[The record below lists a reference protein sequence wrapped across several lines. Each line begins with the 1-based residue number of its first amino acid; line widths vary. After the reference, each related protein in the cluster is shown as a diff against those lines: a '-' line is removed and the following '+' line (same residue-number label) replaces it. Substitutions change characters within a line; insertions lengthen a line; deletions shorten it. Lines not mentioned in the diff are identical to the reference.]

1 MHCFLIHTLGC
12 AALSASGGGGGAPTS
27 AAALSGTTVSVLAV
41 RFVLVFCACAAADV
55 VVVVAEA
62 VVAAGAAEVAAFRG
76 GPPLLPRSMLR
87 FCPCGAA
94 GGGCSSG
101 GATAGAAAGADEGCC
116 GGRGFA
122 SRSRTAVFAARSNP
136 SCCHH
141 CTIRESRVSTS
152 ASIRAACRGAQG
164 VRRCGGR
171 CGSRGWPRVRIPV
184 GGWGEKEREG
194 EWEGEGEG
202 RLVLIRAEF
211 DEGMPERGIQLLHAQ
226 QAEDERDCVPASLLN
241 PVRANLLV
249 RMRGAGTR
257 MSGAERTGK
266 ALGRGSPT
274 RLVRGGCQR
283 AVGPCCR
290 GETPRPLRSGTLAA
304 G

>member
-1 MHCFLIHTLGC
+1 MCRALGERRRRRR
-12 AALSASGGGGGAPTS
+12 SHQRGGAVRDDSLGPRRALRVGILCVRRRGRRRRGCRGRRRGRGGRSGRLPRGPS
-27 AAALSGTTVSVLAV
+27 AAAAV
-41 RFVLVFCACAAADV
+41 D
-55 VVVVAEA
+55 
-62 VVAAGAAEVAAFRG
+62 AAFLSLRRG
-76 GPPLLPRSMLR
+76 RRRLQL
-87 FCPCGAA
+87 
-94 GGGCSSG
+94 G

-164 VRRCGGR
+164 VRRCVWR

>member
-101 GATAGAAAGADEGCC
+101 GATAGAAAGADEGCWRPRLRLAPDSGRGEIEPELLPPLHDPRVAGVDLRLDPRRRPRGTGC
-116 GGRGFA
+116 TSVCVALREPRVAKGADPGGRVGGEG
-122 SRSRTAVFAARSNP
+122 T
-136 SCCHH
+136 
-141 CTIRESRVSTS
+141 
-152 ASIRAACRGAQG
+152 
-164 VRRCGGR
+164 GGR
-171 CGSRGWPRVRIPV
+171 MGRRGRRAPGAHSR
-184 GGWGEKEREG
+184 
-194 EWEGEGEG
+194 
-202 RLVLIRAEF
+202 
-211 DEGMPERGIQLLHAQ
+211 
-226 QAEDERDCVPASLLN
+226 
-241 PVRANLLV
+241 
-249 RMRGAGTR
+249 
-257 MSGAERTGK
+257 
-266 ALGRGSPT
+266 
-274 RLVRGGCQR
+274 
-283 AVGPCCR
+283 
-290 GETPRPLRSGTLAA
+290 
-304 G
+304 